1 MIASVPMKIRV
12 ILVSGLR
19 VMAIGWGLSAC
30 GGPTQGKLVVDTPI
44 LHYQQPDISEI
55 TGIDEDDEDSGSG
68 SAGSGS
74 GSGSAEPG
82 K

>member
-1 MIASVPMKIRV
+1 MLASVPMKIRV

-19 VMAIGWGLSAC
+19 VMAIGCGLSAC
-30 GGPTQGKLVVDTPI
+30 GGPTQGKLTVDTPI
-44 LHYQQPDISEI
+44 LHYQKPDISEI

-68 SAGSGS
+68 SAAGS